1 MDHEP
6 SAIVYTTG
14 QVARICKVAPRT
26 VATWFDSGR
35 LKGYRIPG
43 SQDRRVPRES
53 MVQFLNEHNLPL
65 SFLDCEECCRVLL
78 IGTEKTL
85 SDRLTGDLVGRG
97 NFRVARVDT
106 GFDAGLVTGK
116 HRQSVIV
123 IDHGIGQSEAACI
136 AVSLRG
142 DPTHAKSLIIGLA
155 GDDEVSPERF
165 KQDGFDEVLVKPF
178 DPAALVER
186 IKQVAGKVPPR
197 IRRRL
202 K

>member
-1 MDHEP
+1 MDPEP

-14 QVARICKVAPRT
+14 QVSKICKVAPRT
-26 VATWFDSGR
+26 VSNWLDTGR

-43 SQDRRVPRES
+43 SQDRRVPREA
-53 MVQFLNEHNLPL
+53 MVEFLNEHNLPL

-85 SDRLTGDLVGRG
+85 SDRLTDDLAGRG
-97 NFRVARVDT
+97 NFRFARVDT

-116 HRQSVIV
+116 HRQSVVI
-123 IDHGIGQSEAACI
+123 IDHGIGQRGAVNI

-142 DPTHAKSLIIGLA
+142 DPTHAKALVIGLA
-155 GDDEVSPERF
+155 GDDEVEPERF
-165 KQDGFDEVLVKPF
+165 RQDGFDEVLVKPF

-186 IKQVAGKVPPR
+186 IKQVAAKVSPR